1 MPRLVV
7 AGLPFLICIVRKMK
21 AILSP
26 IYYMATIKAQLWI
39 TKPVHSRRQFFSH
52 TNMLFII
59 QGKVTRQHYALIV
72 DEEAPANNE

>member
-1 MPRLVV
+1 
-7 AGLPFLICIVRKMK
+7 
-21 AILSP
+21 
-26 IYYMATIKAQLWI
+26 MAAIKAQLWI